1 VARPGRRGAVNVIGG
16 PALQF
21 ALAELPKA
29 VARGTLQR
37 VLLAAAQPMVEAARA
52 LAPADT
58 GYLRASIMVGTKKPA
73 GHEAGK
79 RAYAKAKAAGADNAT
94 AGQAMRQ
101 ARRDSDQA
109 FAEVFV
115 GPRANTRSA
124 MHQEFGTVFAAA
136 QPYVRPAFDA
146 EKAAV
151 IETVGKELGGEI
163 VRTATRLAARRAAKA
178 AKQAG

>member
-1 VARPGRRGAVNVIGG
+1 MARSGRRQGVNVIGG

-37 VLLAAAQPMVEAARA
+37 VLLAAAEPMVEAARA
-52 LAPADT
+52 MAPADT
-58 GYLRASIMVGTKKPA
+58 GYLRASIMAGTKKPA

-79 RAYAKAKAAGADNAT
+79 RAYAKAKAGGADNAT
-94 AGQAMRQ
+94 AGRAMRQ
-101 ARRDSDQA
+101 ARRESDQA

-124 MHQEFGTVFAAA
+124 MHQEFGTVFVTA
-136 QPYVRPAFDA
+136 QPFMRPGFDA
-146 EKAAV
+146 EKAGV
-151 IETVGKELGGEI
+151 IEAVGKELGGEI
-163 VRTATRLAARRAAKA
+163 VKTATRLAARRAAKA
-178 AKQAG
+178 AKLAG